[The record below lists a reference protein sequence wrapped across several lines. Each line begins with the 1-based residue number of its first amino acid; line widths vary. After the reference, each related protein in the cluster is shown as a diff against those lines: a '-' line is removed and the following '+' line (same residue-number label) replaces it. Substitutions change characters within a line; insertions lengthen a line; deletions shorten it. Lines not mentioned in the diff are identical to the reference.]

1 MYEHK
6 QNNKQTSHFF
16 EKFIWKPK
24 YFCNQMKFALQFQ
37 RNVSVTQP
45 KLLIDEMKA
54 TQQSCLESER
64 VSQKI

>member
-6 QNNKQTSHFF
+6 QNNKQTSHFLKNLF
-16 EKFIWKPK
+16 ENRNISVLKWN
-24 YFCNQMKFALQFQ
+24 CALQFQ

-64 VSQKI
+64 VS

>member
-1 MYEHK
+1 
-6 QNNKQTSHFF
+6 
-16 EKFIWKPK
+16 
-24 YFCNQMKFALQFQ
+24 MKFALQFQ

-64 VSQKI
+64 VSQKS